1 MNQWMNLS
9 FDLFLFLREVWSE
22 KWNNKNTSA
31 RHLLFA
37 QVKLPGTEYPCAP
50 WISPLTLVSRNA
62 SKTIW
67 LIRVIQFSLH
77 SNIFKVTIQP
87 TFPITSNHQSNSE
100 KSYHEPPTPMQEQLE
115 QFAPAALGHER
126 PPPFPGFVEQLG
138 SWLQVDT
145 AVGLAMRYATFS
157 LGAWIQQSKDTNRN
171 AKNCFWSNA
180 KWYAVHK
187 TSLKT
192 YSGTH
197 MEKWE
202 CNKISFEWLP
212 IILGHLSCFCWGFLA
227 CFWGGNDYHD
237 Y

>member
-1 MNQWMNLS
+1 MLRAFINEISASFPTTHQQIIINQWMNLS

-67 LIRVIQFSLH
+67 LIRVIQFSLD
-77 SNIFKVTIQP
+77 SNIFNVTIQP

-115 QFAPAALGHER
+115 QFAPGALGRER
-126 PPPFPGFVEQLG
+126 PPPFPSG
-138 SWLQVDT
+138 WDT
-145 AVGLAMRYATFS
+145 LPFRLVHES
-157 LGAWIQQSKDTNRN
+157 
-171 AKNCFWSNA
+171 SNQCQ
-180 KWYAVHK
+180 K
-187 TSLKT
+187 L
-192 YSGTH
+192 
-197 MEKWE
+197 
-202 CNKISFEWLP
+202 
-212 IILGHLSCFCWGFLA
+212 FLE
-227 CFWGGNDYHD
+227 
-237 Y
+237 